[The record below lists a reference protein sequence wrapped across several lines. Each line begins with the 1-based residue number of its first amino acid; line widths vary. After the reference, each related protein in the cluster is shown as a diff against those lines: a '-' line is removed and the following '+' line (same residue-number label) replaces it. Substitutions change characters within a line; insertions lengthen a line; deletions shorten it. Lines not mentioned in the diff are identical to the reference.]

1 MEYSISVEKAIRR
14 GKWLVVYSTIF
25 IIAIV
30 FLMSWCLAKFDFIQD
45 WLAAVGMFCAFL
57 IGYLYRSVVS
67 FKWRIWAFE
76 NVRNVHELK
85 RKAILERLMIEDG
98 NFFERMELKTRAEKE
113 KWESLQAKFEHSD
126 EFNDDLSIPIETRIY
141 YSVKSNI
148 FYSAVFI
155 FGSTYVMLF
164 WENYLLSIILFSVGI
179 FFAFLV
185 FKRFGEKGVL
195 ILINASG
202 IKVRNQFYFWGN
214 IKNENVITV
223 IEIDASL
230 NYLVFDSGK
239 DHEEIE
245 LSDLK
250 IDRSTLLNLLIIYR
264 ARFEKNVKN

>member
-1 MEYSISVEKAIRR
+1 MDLISVEHAIKR

-25 IIAIV
+25 IMAAGFII
-30 FLMSWCLAKFDFIQD
+30 SWCLAKFNFIED
-45 WLAAVGMFCAFL
+45 WLAVVGMLCAVF
-57 IGYLYRSVVS
+57 IGYLYRGVMS

-85 RKAILERLMIEDG
+85 RHAILEKLIVEEG
-98 NFFERMELKTRAEKE
+98 NFFERIELKTRLEKE

-202 IKVRNQFYFWGN
+202 IKVRNEFYYWVN

-223 IEIDASL
+223 TDMDESL
-230 NYLVFDSGK
+230 NYLMFDSGN
-239 DHEEIE
+239 DHEKIE

-250 IDRSTLLNLLIIYR
+250 IDRSTLLNLLIVYR
-264 ARFEKNVKN
+264 ARFEKNANN